1 MFSMLTGRF
10 CCVFYSLCP
19 LENIVHVFEHII
31 SLIYS
36 PSFDRLSGAY
46 LCIFGCI
53 WLKQAACKYV
63 LGVYRPL

>member
-53 WLKQAACKYV
+53 
-63 LGVYRPL
+63 

>member
-31 SLIYS
+31 LLIHS
-36 PSFDRLSGAY
+36 PSFDRLSKAY
-46 LCIFGCI
+46 LCVFGCFG
-53 WLKQAACKYV
+53 LKLAACKRV
-63 LGVYRPL
+63 LGIYRPL